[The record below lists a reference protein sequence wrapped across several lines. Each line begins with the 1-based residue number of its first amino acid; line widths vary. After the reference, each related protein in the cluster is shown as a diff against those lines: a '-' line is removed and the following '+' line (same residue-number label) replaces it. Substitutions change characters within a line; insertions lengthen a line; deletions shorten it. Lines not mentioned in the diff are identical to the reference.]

1 MEIGVFNNDIIIKN
15 PSDFSLK
22 HVFDCGQCFRFRE
35 TGENEYTGVAG
46 GRAITVKDTGDSL
59 VFYDTSKKDFDEF
72 WHDYFDLNVDYT
84 TIKQSLSGDKCMDD
98 AMSEGYGIRILR
110 QELFET
116 IISFIISQSNNIPRI
131 KKIIESLCAL
141 CGEEIKYR
149 GKTYYS
155 FPTPEAILSCDISS
169 IKAGFRDKYILSAAR
184 HIADNK
190 EFLDELRKADTMTA
204 KKMLMS
210 MQGIGNKV
218 SDCILLF
225 GLGKTDSF
233 PVDVWMRR
241 IMEQLYFERKSSAE
255 EITDYAREKFGKFSG
270 YAHQYLFYYAL
281 NHKLEFK
288 EDK

>member
-1 MEIGVFNNDIIIKN
+1 MEIGVFNKDIIIKN

-22 HVFDCGQCFRFRE
+22 HVFDCGQCFRFWE

-46 GRAITVKDTGDSL
+46 GKAITVKDTGDSL

-72 WHDYFDLNVDYT
+72 WHNYFDLNVNYT
-84 TIKQSLSGDKCMDD
+84 AIKQSLSGDKCMDS
-98 AMSEGYGIRILR
+98 AMAEGYGIRILR

-131 KKIIESLCAL
+131 KKIIESLCTL
-141 CGEEIKYR
+141 CGEEIIYR

-155 FPTPEAILSCDISS
+155 FPTPEDILSSDISS
-169 IKAGFRDKYILSAAR
+169 IKAGFRDKYIISAAR
-184 HIADNK
+184 HIVDNPD
-190 EFLDELRKADTMTA
+190 FLDDLRKADTTTA

-241 IMEQLYFERKSSAE
+241 IMEQLYFERKSSVE
-255 EITDYAREKFGKFSG
+255 EITDYAREKFGEFSG
-270 YAHQYLFYYAL
+270 YAQQYLFYYAL

>member
-270 YAHQYLFYYAL
+270 YAQQYLFYYAL